1 MSVTL
6 HASPGQRRALHVGQS
21 ALRLREAALH
31 DIKKMP
37 LLLRLFSLVSK

>member
-1 MSVTL
+1 MAATL
-6 HASPGQRRALHVGQS
+6 HESPGDDVALSTGRRAM
-21 ALRLREAALH
+21 RAATLH